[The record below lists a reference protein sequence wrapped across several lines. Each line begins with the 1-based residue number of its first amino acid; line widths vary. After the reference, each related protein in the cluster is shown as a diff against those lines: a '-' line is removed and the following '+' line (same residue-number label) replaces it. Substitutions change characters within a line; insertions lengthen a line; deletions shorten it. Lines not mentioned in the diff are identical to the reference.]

1 MKRSGSRRPSLFLIE
16 LIIVLFFFMLVC
28 AVCLRLFALADLTS
42 RESKDLSISQNLA
55 QSFAEALKGSD
66 GSPQEMI
73 RLLPELSYIGQ
84 QYRSWY
90 DSSWQPCS
98 SEDAVY
104 SLDNRYTYSSLKT
117 AALTIRDLR
126 REKDLFQLELTFY
139 HQTGKEISLY
149 EEKNKTHHFYRDFL
163 YSSDL
168 SFSLPADFCNPL
180 SSQCPGRP

>member
-1 MKRSGSRRPSLFLIE
+1 MKRSSPRRPSLFLIE

-104 SLDNRYTYSSLKT
+104 SLDAPVEISGSLKT

-139 HQTGKEISLY
+139 HQTGKED
-149 EEKNKTHHFYRDFL
+149 K
-163 YSSDL
+163 
-168 SFSLPADFCNPL
+168 PL
-180 SSQCPGRP
+180 